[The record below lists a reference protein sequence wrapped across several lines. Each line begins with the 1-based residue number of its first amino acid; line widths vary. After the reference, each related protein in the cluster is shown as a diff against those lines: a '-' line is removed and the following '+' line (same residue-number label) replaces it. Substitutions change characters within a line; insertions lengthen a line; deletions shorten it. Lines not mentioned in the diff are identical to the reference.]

1 MKRTKRAD
9 QPKAESPPPE
19 EPKPQT
25 NGRPDVDIIQ
35 VTSLDQLQKVCE
47 KLFHIEAIFPRDGG
61 GASVMMIPIRLLR
74 PSEAEQIELILKEAH
89 PPMVEKV
96 GPDGE
101 KRMEYQTT
109 PETIAK
115 AAHLSKVARAI
126 ALWWCCPLF
135 RDSEEG
141 RQISASLKS
150 DKPVTE
156 LSNRQIVFDFVQ
168 SKFTEKILIN
178 LYSIARTEEFSIEER
193 TNFTTPPGSVQ
204 G

>member
-1 MKRTKRAD
+1 MKRKKRAD
-9 QPKAESPPPE
+9 QPQAESPPLE
-19 EPKPQT
+19 DPKPQT
-25 NGRPDVDIIQ
+25 NGKPDVDVIQ

-47 KLFHIEAIFPRDGG
+47 KLYHIEAIFPRDGG

-89 PPMVEKV
+89 PPMVENV

-101 KRMEYQTT
+101 KRMDYQTT

-135 RDSEEG
+135 KDSEEG
-141 RQISASLKS
+141 KKISESLRNGQ
-150 DKPVTE
+150 PVTDKG
-156 LSNRQIVFDFVQ
+156 NRQTVFDFVQ

-193 TNFTTPPGSVQ
+193 ANFTTPPGSAQ